1 MVSDK
6 LKAQSQGD
14 KLLKEAL
21 SKLDRDIRTKE
32 ELKKKQNGQVV
43 EKYLK
48 LKNEQF
54 KKNKRQQDD
63 KSVERR
69 AG

>member
-6 LKAQSQGD
+6 LKAQSQGE
-14 KLLKEAL
+14 KVLKEAL

-32 ELKKKQNGQVV
+32 SLKKKQNGEVV

-48 LKNEQF
+48 FKNEQF
-54 KKNKRQQDD
+54 KKN
-63 KSVERR
+63 
-69 AG
+69 

>member
-6 LKAQSQGD
+6 LKAQSQGE

-32 ELKKKQNGQVV
+32 SLKKKQNG
-43 EKYLK
+43 
-48 LKNEQF
+48 
-54 KKNKRQQDD
+54 
-63 KSVERR
+63 
-69 AG
+69 